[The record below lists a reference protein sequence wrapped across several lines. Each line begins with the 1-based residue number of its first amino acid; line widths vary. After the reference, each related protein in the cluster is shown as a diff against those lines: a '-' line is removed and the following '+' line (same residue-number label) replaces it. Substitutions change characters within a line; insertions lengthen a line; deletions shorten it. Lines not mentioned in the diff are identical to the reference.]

1 MKNYKD
7 KLKVSPIK
15 LLSLILI
22 LQTIS
27 INCRADT
34 AVPVVK
40 GNPAPF
46 NGVLMDNEKANKV
59 DNAIKERD
67 LYKQIMNNTN
77 DILYKEQ
84 DKVKILIQ
92 QNEKLL
98 KQQSL
103 TDLEK
108 YLLFGLGIATTI
120 GAGVLV
126 KNIIK

>member
-1 MKNYKD
+1 
-7 KLKVSPIK
+7 
-15 LLSLILI
+15 
-22 LQTIS
+22 
-27 INCRADT
+27 
-34 AVPVVK
+34 
-40 GNPAPF
+40 
-46 NGVLMDNEKANKV
+46 MDNEKANKV